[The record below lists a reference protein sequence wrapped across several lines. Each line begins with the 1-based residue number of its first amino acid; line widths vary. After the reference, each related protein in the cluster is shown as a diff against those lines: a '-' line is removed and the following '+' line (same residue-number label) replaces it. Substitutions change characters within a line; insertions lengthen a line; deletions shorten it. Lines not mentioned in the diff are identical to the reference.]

1 MMLSRYPFR
10 LFCAVLAALGTWPS
24 AANAAGATETAWLD
38 QIVIT
43 GTRTER
49 SVIDAPVRTEV
60 VTRQEL
66 ERTHARSLKEALE
79 NVSGLQLREIH
90 GKAGYEVSLQG
101 LSGEQ
106 VLVLV
111 DGLRISASTGSTVDV
126 SQLALT
132 EVERIEIVKGA
143 TSAQYG
149 SAAMGGVINVITRDV
164 TPGFS
169 GELQGDVGS
178 YGSQNPSGNRIDD
191 GRRHARARVDSGTDI
206 LRLRL
211 TADHLESDG
220 ITPVPGGWARPAD
233 DVERQQY
240 DARLEWHPSDNGRFY
255 LQGGRF
261 TEDGISRAAEQLPG
275 GVLLNTSK
283 TEAIVRDRYVAGG
296 RWAWPGAF
304 AVQLNAVHEQ
314 FSDDT
319 LKFSPSGPFDDRYA
333 EMDLSQVS
341 LQVDSPYYGG
351 GGTLGYSFQMGGDL
365 HHESLRQTKDGVSE
379 LDDTDRVSR
388 RSDEIFRQDTFYVG
402 DALEL
407 VLGVRYQDD
416 SDFGSHVAGNAGAR
430 WHLWRGSDW
439 RTTARLGW
447 GQGYRVPNLKERF
460 YLFDHSQLGYVVI
473 GNPDLQPERSQSWQ
487 FSTTFSWREQ
497 WVLELGVFHNA
508 LRNLIQIDADTDPVP
523 GGPVQEYQYDNVAR
537 AMTRGAEVSL
547 DWALTERLSLH
558 INHTHMQTEDR
569 GTGQRLTRRPRD
581 LSRLGINIGVGD
593 STELTVRGRYQSDE
607 LADSNGNRSPAWRAL
622 DLSLTQQLSPALS
635 LLAGVDNLLDTQRD
649 FADPA
654 DFSPIIGR
662 FIYLG
667 ARYQF

>member
-1 MMLSRYPFR
+1 MHSNFLAPTP
-10 LFCAVLAALGTWPS
+10 VLLVLCLLVTPAHAD
-24 AANAAGATETAWLD
+24 NVAWLD
-38 QIVIT
+38 QIVVT

-169 GELQGDVGS
+169 GEMQGDIGS
-178 YGSQNPSGNRIDD
+178 YGSQNPSTHRIDIA
-191 GRRHARARVDSGTDI
+191 RRHARARVDTGTET

-211 TADHLESDG
+211 AADRLESDG
-220 ITPVPGGWARPAD
+220 ITPVPGGWARPSD
-233 DVERQQY
+233 EVDRQQY
-240 DARLEWHPSDNGRFY
+240 DARLEWHPSPDGRFY

-261 TEDGISRAAEQLPG
+261 TEDGISRASERLPG

-283 TEAIVRDRYVAGG
+283 TEAVIRDRYVAGG
-296 RWAWPGAF
+296 RWAWPGGF
-304 AVQLNAVHEQ
+304 AVQLNGVHEQ

-319 LKFSPSGPFDDRYA
+319 LKYSPTGPFDDRYA
-333 EMDLSQVS
+333 EMDLSQLS
-341 LQVDSPYYGG
+341 LQVDSPYYDGMDG
-351 GGTLGYSFQMGGDL
+351 ALGYSFQMGGDL

-379 LDDTDRVSR
+379 LDGTDRVSR
-388 RSDEIFRQDTFYVG
+388 RSDEIFRQDTFFYG

-407 VLGVRYQDD
+407 VLGVRHQYD

-487 FSTTFSWREQ
+487 LGTTFSWREQ

-523 GGPVQEYQYDNVAR
+523 GGTVQEYQYDNVAR
-537 AMTRGAEVSL
+537 AMTRGAEVGL
-547 DWALTERLSLH
+547 DWAIAPRLSLH
-558 INHTHMQTEDR
+558 LNHTHMQTEDR
-569 GTGQRLTRRPRD
+569 DSGQRLTRRPRD
-581 LSRLGINIGVGD
+581 ISRAGINMGVTET
-593 STELTVRGRYQSDE
+593 TELTLRGRYQSDE
-607 LADSNGNRSPAWRAL
+607 LATSAGARSPAWRAL
-622 DLSLTQQLSPALS
+622 DISLTHQATPALS
-635 LLAGVDNLLDTQRD
+635 VLAGVDNLFDTQRD

-654 DFSPIIGR
+654 DFSPIVGR

-667 ARYQF
+667 ARYQFGQR